1 MSNATSK
8 LIAALAAV
16 VVIVG
21 AGLLIPACMGPAAQP
36 QSATILPS
44 PMSLPD
50 FTMLDQDAHRF
61 TRESLEGAWTLLFF
75 GFTNCPD
82 VCPATMQRLA
92 AARETLAAGG
102 QRELPGI
109 LLISVDPERDSPEV
123 LKSYVAN
130 FGDDIRGLTGDMD
143 ELQKLTEPLGIFHA
157 KSSAHHGG
165 YNVDHSS
172 AVLVIDPK
180 AQYHALFSAPY
191 TVEDLVHDL
200 PLIMASH

>member
-8 LIAALAAV
+8 LISALAAV
-16 VVIVG
+16 LLNIG
-21 AGLLIPACMGPAAQP
+21 AGFLIPACMGPAAQP

-50 FTMLDQDAHRF
+50 FAMLDQDARPF

-92 AARETLAAGG
+92 AARDRMAAGG

-109 LLISVDPERDSPEV
+109 LLISVDPERDSPDV
-123 LKSYVAN
+123 LKTYVAN
-130 FGDDIRGLTGDMD
+130 FGDDIFGLTGDKS
-143 ELQKLTEPLGIFHA
+143 ELQKLTKPLGIFHA

-172 AVLVIDPK
+172 AVLVINPN
-180 AQYHALFSAPY
+180 AQFHALFSAPY
-191 TVEDLVHDL
+191 TIDDLVHDL

>member
-8 LIAALAAV
+8 LISALAAV
-16 VVIVG
+16 LLNIG
-21 AGLLIPACMGPAAQP
+21 AGFLIPACMGPAAQP

-50 FTMLDQDAHRF
+50 FAMLDQDARPF

-92 AARETLAAGG
+92 AARDRMAAGG

-109 LLISVDPERDSPEV
+109 LLISVDPERDSPDV
-123 LKSYVAN
+123 LKTYVAN
-130 FGDDIRGLTGDMD
+130 FGDDIFGLTGDMS
-143 ELQKLTEPLGIFHA
+143 ELQKLTKPLGIFHA

-172 AVLVIDPK
+172 AVLVINPN
-180 AQYHALFSAPY
+180 AQFHALFSAPY
-191 TVEDLVHDL
+191 TIDDLVHDL